1 MLNRRWYANLLSQCD
16 LPRWERSLASSRT
29 GLFQPTGA
37 ERPEL
42 IDPAVLSDLSQRSP
56 LANLLF
62 PSVSFCEYGDSEQVR
77 QTALELCLA
86 AELFRRRHGRHPES
100 LDALVPDFIDEIPRD
115 VYGSGP
121 TDRMLMIS
129 REAEP
134 LDEASE
140 ETPPPPGLIIYS
152 RGLDGSDDAGNIE
165 GLMDVGLRI
174 PLPQSEAK
182 AK

>member
-1 MLNRRWYANLLSQCD
+1 M
-16 LPRWERSLASSRT
+16 
-29 GLFQPTGA
+29 
-37 ERPEL
+37 
-42 IDPAVLSDLSQRSP
+42 DPARLSELLRQSH
-56 LANLLF
+56 LADLLF
-62 PSVSFCEYGDSEQVR
+62 PSVSFCEYGDSEQAR

-86 AELFRRRHGRHPES
+86 VELFRRRHGEYPES
-100 LDALVPDFIDEIPRD
+100 LEALVPDFIDEIPRD
-115 VYGSGP
+115 VYGSSP
-121 TDRMLMIS
+121 ADRMLMIR
-129 REAEP
+129 REAAL

-152 RGLDGSDDAGNIE
+152 RGLDGIDDAGNIE